1 MDSGSDVMK
10 PIDFPSFVPS
20 ISHDSIRREK
30 GLQTDGQ
37 SPFPSVDTCARL
49 RICMC
54 GSGLFIVVE
63 WDYVCKRIEK
73 SSVNQPTVYI
83 HEPDFCK
90 ISFTVQSMWG
100 DRPPPVLCHS
110 PFFFPFFFFFCFLF
124 VPLSTHSSHSGAVW
138 MRPKEMEVAKNWE
151 LRDLLRSLQ
160 EPCHHHK
167 SSQSSSET
175 ANCTRRRLTL
185 WTWIMQGRGGEGPGI
200 WRQRKLKGKKFSSV
214 INFRLKPPTAPQFQT
229 KCVGPNSDS
238 TVETSQIENLIRHGY
253 SKRIFPFHFNW
264 DELDALLFLPS
275 PVRLFK
281 HSKFQK
287 DRQNRH
293 QVCSENRYKG
303 GIMQIR

>member
-110 PFFFPFFFFFCFLF
+110 PFFFLSFFFFFCFLF

-185 WTWIMQGRGGEGPGI
+185 WTWIMQGRGGEGS
-200 WRQRKLKGKKFSSV
+200 RNLTAKKVERKEV
-214 INFRLKPPTAPQFQT
+214 QFRYQF
-229 KCVGPNSDS
+229 P
-238 TVETSQIENLIRHGY
+238 VETAHSPSI
-253 SKRIFPFHFNW
+253 P
-264 DELDALLFLPS
+264 DEMCGTQLRLDCRNEPNRKS
-275 PVRLFK
+275 HQTRL
-281 HSKFQK
+281 
-287 DRQNRH
+287 
-293 QVCSENRYKG
+293 
-303 GIMQIR
+303 

>member
-110 PFFFPFFFFFCFLF
+110 PFLFLSFFFFF
-124 VPLSTHSSHSGAVW
+124 VSS
-138 MRPKEMEVAKNWE
+138 
-151 LRDLLRSLQ
+151 
-160 EPCHHHK
+160 
-167 SSQSSSET
+167 
-175 ANCTRRRLTL
+175 
-185 WTWIMQGRGGEGPGI
+185 
-200 WRQRKLKGKKFSSV
+200 
-214 INFRLKPPTAPQFQT
+214 
-229 KCVGPNSDS
+229 
-238 TVETSQIENLIRHGY
+238 
-253 SKRIFPFHFNW
+253 
-264 DELDALLFLPS
+264 LFLYLPIHLIQAQCGCGRKRWKS
-275 PVRLFK
+275 QRIGSWETCYVPCRSHVIITNRVRAAVRL
-281 HSKFQK
+281 QTVRAA
-287 DRQNRH
+287 D
-293 QVCSENRYKG
+293 
-303 GIMQIR
+303 